1 MHAAEVGLV
10 GIFPG
15 KAVISID
22 GGAPRIVAV
31 GQTLNGVKVV
41 SVSGDTAVIEV
52 GGKQER
58 IVLGAQP
65 LNAGGGD
72 DAQGQQSIT
81 LVSDSRGHF
90 VTTGSLNGALATFV
104 VDTGASSIAMG
115 PSQARS
121 AGIDFTKGEAA
132 MVGTANGLAKAWRVR
147 IDRVTVNGLTLRDVE
162 GMVLPQDMPIVLL
175 GMTFLNRMNMT
186 REGNTMVLKRR
197 Y

>member
-31 GQTLNGVKVV
+31 GQTLNGVKLV
-41 SVSGDTAVIEV
+41 SISGDTAIIEV

-81 LVSDSRGHF
+81 LIADSRGHF
-90 VTTGSLNGALATFV
+90 VTTGSLNGALTTFV

-115 PSQARS
+115 PGQARQ
-121 AGIDFTKGEAA
+121 AGIDYTKGEAA
-132 MVGTANGLAKAWRVR
+132 MVGTANGVAKAWRVR